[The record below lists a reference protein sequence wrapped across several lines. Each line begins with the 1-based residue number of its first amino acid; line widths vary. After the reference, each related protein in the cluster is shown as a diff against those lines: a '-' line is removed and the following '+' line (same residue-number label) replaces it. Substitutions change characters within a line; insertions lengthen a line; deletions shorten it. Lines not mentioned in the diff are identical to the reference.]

1 MSAAERSPVLVGD
14 KEIAAFASRVIGEVV
29 TEHAVEKWRLRGP
42 RRLQFRRVGGRV
54 CVRQATVRAWL
65 EERYTDVP

>member
-14 KEIAAFASRVIGEVV
+14 KEIAAFASRVLGEAV
-29 TEHAVEKWRLRGP
+29 TPNAFSLWRRRGAHRLP
-42 RRLQFRRVGGRV
+42 FARLQGRV

-65 EERYTDVP
+65 DARHAEAP